1 MTATLVAILSLT
13 VLGIPITLAVDRTAR
28 SALLAGQ
35 SFLYGSG
42 TIFLILLTLSVAHV
56 RWTLISVTAT
66 TLVIFCAAALLARR
80 QSPDRVKRQPGNPRP
95 HIFDLATLVIL
106 AGYTFYVTL
115 APVGEWDFWAIWGL
129 KAKVFLEIGGIDW
142 RFLESPCNTF
152 AHTDYPLLVPLNYDF
167 AALAGGGWS
176 DRWLGLFCLAWG
188 VALLLVARALAA
200 RETSPFFASL
210 LMLAL
215 ASLAVSGYVGLA
227 EGALIAFGGAG
238 VLFARSALAGDD
250 ATSWRHSALML
261 GFAANCKNE
270 GVALLAAATIAV
282 AVVSWPRSRARL
294 LSLWP
299 AYALAAPWLLLR
311 AWHVLPT
318 DIAGGSAL
326 SRFFARLP
334 YAREIFAFLA
344 ANLFKPW
351 LWIAI
356 LAGLLI
362 ASAAARRRERFILLV
377 TAIQLV
383 FYLAA
388 YFATPNELHWHVLT
402 SWPRLTGQIAV
413 PITFAVFLM
422 LASSLR
428 HAEDPPPAR
437 SDGFQPAGPP
447 AS

>member
-28 SALLAGQ
+28 STLLLGQ

-42 TIFLILLTLSVAHV
+42 AIFFILQTLSIARI
-56 RWTLISVTAT
+56 RWTLIVVTT
-66 TLVIFCAAALLARR
+66 TALVVFCAAVLLARR
-80 QSPDRVKRQPGNPRP
+80 QSPSHAKRPPGNPKL

-106 AGYTFYVTL
+106 AGYAFYVTL
-115 APVGEWDFWAIWGL
+115 APLGEWDFWAIWGL

-142 RFLESPCNTF
+142 RFLESPWNTF

-167 AALAGGGWS
+167 AALVGGGWS

-188 VALLLVARALAA
+188 AALVLVARALAA

-210 LMLAL
+210 LTTAL
-215 ASLAVSGYVGLA
+215 ASLAVTGYVGLA

-238 VLFARSALAGDD
+238 VLFIRSALIDDD
-250 ATSWRHSALML
+250 ATSWRHGALML

-270 GVALLAAATIAV
+270 GVALLAAAIIAV
-282 AVVSWPRSRARL
+282 AVVSWRANRARL

-311 AWHVLPT
+311 ALHVLPT

-326 SRFFARLP
+326 TRFFARLP
-334 YAREIFAFLA
+334 FARVIFAFLV

-351 LWIAI
+351 LWIVI

-377 TAIQLV
+377 TAIQIV

-388 YFATPNELHWHVLT
+388 YFATPNELRWHVLT
-402 SWPRLTGQIAV
+402 SWPRLTGQISV

-428 HAEDPPPAR
+428 RAEDAPPAR
-437 SDGFQPAGPP
+437 VDPADD
-447 AS
+447 ASLRI